1 MKTTFWR
8 QMTVILCLLL
18 AATILLGVGFSAL
31 FSRFVEEQ
39 QEDALYSTADAA
51 ASLLRLVD
59 QPDPDDMNFRVNL
72 SVAADAS
79 ESDILI
85 CDAQGNVIICARDL
99 QGCEHIGLSLDGG
112 LTDRILAGSGLR
124 VDSAAGDLYGERRLA
139 VAMPVVG
146 SGGQVSGVVI
156 ASVARGHVRA
166 LAGGTTRIF
175 LFTALFAIA
184 DSMAIGAMRALRD
197 AGRRIPEDCSVIAID
212 GLELSAYIEPPLT
225 TLCQPMEE
233 MGRRSIEILLDM
245 IEGRSGNCHEV
256 LPTVLRPGGSVK
268 TLV

>member
-124 VDSAAGDLYGERRLA
+124 VDSAAGDLYGE
-139 VAMPVVG
+139 
-146 SGGQVSGVVI
+146 QVEVELLEF
-156 ASVARGHVRA
+156 VRPERPFSDLTELRA
-166 LAGGTTRIF
+166 
-175 LFTALFAIA
+175 AIA
-184 DSMAIGAMRALRD
+184 AN
-197 AGRRIPEDCSVIAID
+197 RRQAA
-212 GLELSAYIEPPLT
+212 AYFENA
-225 TLCQPMEE
+225 E
-233 MGRRSIEILLDM
+233 
-245 IEGRSGNCHEV
+245 
-256 LPTVLRPGGSVK
+256 
-268 TLV
+268 